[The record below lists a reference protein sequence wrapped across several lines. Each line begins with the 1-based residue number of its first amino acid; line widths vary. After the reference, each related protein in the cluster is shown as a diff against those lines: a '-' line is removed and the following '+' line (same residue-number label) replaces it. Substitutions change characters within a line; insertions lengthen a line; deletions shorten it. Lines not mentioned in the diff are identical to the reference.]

1 MVWATVVTAL
11 IGIWFII
18 APWALG
24 FVSHGAMMA
33 TSIIGGAILLVLGG
47 MATLYSR
54 VFRESWLHVLNVA
67 VGVWFA
73 IAPWVLSESNRTGTL
88 WTSLLGGLAVV
99 ILGSWLATAAS
110 AGTIRFRLATVER
123 TTDRA
128 ADRMTAPVR

>member
-11 IGIWFII
+11 IGVWFII

-24 FVSHGAMMA
+24 FTSHVATMT

-47 MATLYSR
+47 MATVYSTA
-54 VFRESWLHVLNVA
+54 FRESWLHILNAA

-88 WTSLLGGLAVV
+88 WTSLLGGLVIV
-99 ILGSWLATAAS
+99 ILGTWLATEAS
-110 AGTIRFRLATVER
+110 AGAIRFKPAMFERAT
-123 TTDRA
+123 
-128 ADRMTAPVR
+128 DRMTAQTR

>member
-24 FVSHGAMMA
+24 FVSHSAMMV

-47 MATLYSR
+47 IATLYGIA
-54 VFRESWLHVLNVA
+54 FRESWLHVLNAA

-88 WTSLLGGLAVV
+88 WTSLLGGLAIV
-99 ILGSWLATAAS
+99 ILSTWLATAAC
-110 AGTIRFRLATVER
+110 AGTIRVRPAMFER
-123 TTDRA
+123 TTDRIPA
-128 ADRMTAPVR
+128 QVR

>member
-1 MVWATVVTAL
+1 MVWASVVTAL

-24 FVSHGAMMA
+24 FVPHTAMMV

-47 MATLYSR
+47 LATLYTIA
-54 VFRESWLHVLNVA
+54 FREPWLHILNAA

-73 IAPWVLSESNRTGTL
+73 IAPWVLSESNRTGIL

-99 ILGSWLATAAS
+99 ILNTWLATEAS
-110 AGTIRFRLATVER
+110 AGAIRVKPAVFERAT
-123 TTDRA
+123 
-128 ADRMTAPVR
+128 DRMTAQVR